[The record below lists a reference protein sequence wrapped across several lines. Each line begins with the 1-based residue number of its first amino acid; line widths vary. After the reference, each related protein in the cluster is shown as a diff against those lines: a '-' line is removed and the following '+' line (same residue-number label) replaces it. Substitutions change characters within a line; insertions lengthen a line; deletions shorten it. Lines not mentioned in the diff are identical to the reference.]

1 MKLHTNRSGFALPL
15 AILVIGVMTAGALAA
30 FARTG
35 AEAHMVDNQVVETQ
49 AFASAE
55 RGLGQ
60 FLAAGN
66 IDNTNVTYD
75 FGGGESA
82 VVTALL
88 MRAAPT
94 LADTAIWLISST
106 GRVAARRG
114 RPAGQR
120 TVAQLAYRTTV
131 TMEVHSSWTSLSG
144 LDKNGSSGV
153 ISGVDACTCAECTNE
168 VKAGIATPTGGYDG
182 QDQPIAGDPPHLE
195 MGTPEEMAAQIHI
208 DWDAITN
215 PAAPSLPPSRFLPDA
230 MTPMTPA
237 VLCTAGT
244 YPNYIAGWT
253 CGQFPSQTWF
263 DDNPNEWPTIIINGN
278 SPLPADG
285 RGTLIV
291 TGDLDIGGG
300 QRWEGILLVG
310 GRIIDNGTGDI
321 AGAVVTGL
329 NVLKDCPAASN
340 NPCDVPESSRANGT
354 KSYTYDS
361 CKVNNA
367 TSGLSRL
374 VGVTN
379 AWVDNWATW

>member
-1 MKLHTNRSGFALPL
+1 MKLHTNRSGFALPM

-35 AEAHMVDNQVVETQ
+35 AESHMVDNQVVETK
-49 AFASAE
+49 AFANAE
-55 RGLGQ
+55 RGLGE
-60 FLAAGN
+60 FLAAGS
-66 IDNTNVTYD
+66 IDNTNVTYN
-75 FGGGESA
+75 FGGGDSA
-82 VVTALL
+82 IVSALL

-106 GRVAARRG
+106 GRVAARQG

-144 LDKNGSSGV
+144 LDKAGSSGV
-153 ISGVDACTCAECTNE
+153 ISGVDACTCASCTND
-168 VKAGIATPTGGYDG
+168 VKAGVATPTGGYDG
-182 QDQPIAGDPPHLE
+182 QDKPIAGDPPHLE
-195 MGTPEEMAAQIHI
+195 MGTPEEMAAKIHI
-208 DWDAITN
+208 DWESITN
-215 PAAPSLPPSRFLPDA
+215 PSAPALPPSTFKPDA
-230 MTPMTPA
+230 MTPVTPA
-237 VLCTAGT
+237 VLCASGT
-244 YPNYIAGWT
+244 YPNVISGWT

-263 DDNPNEWPTIIINGN
+263 IDNPNEWPTVIINGN

-291 TGDLDIGGG
+291 TGDLTIGGA

-310 GRIIDNGTGDI
+310 GRLIDNGTADFS
-321 AGAVVTGL
+321 GAVVTGL
-329 NVLKDCPAASN
+329 NLLKNCPKASN
-340 NPCDVPESSRANGT
+340 NPCTVAESSRALGT

-367 TSGLSRL
+367 TKGLARL